1 MNDRGYTRL
10 KRLTTTQRLQCMKSG
25 VLLQARL
32 QYCDAMLQYSCASCS
47 EQIAIALTSCRSTVK
62 VLFNVYC
69 KFKVNLFHKPV
80 IYVYI
85 SISNYSKR
93 FLACAPLERELVY
106 NYTSNLYKVP
116 SKLLFFPKFVHVFDK
131 KIANIFLKHCNF

>member
-1 MNDRGYTRL
+1 MNDRGYTRS
-10 KRLTTTQRLQCMKSG
+10 KRLMTTQRLQCMKSG

-85 SISNYSKR
+85 FQIILNVFSPVRRWNASLFTITRQIYIKYPQNCY
-93 FLACAPLERELVY
+93 FFQ
-106 NYTSNLYKVP
+106 NLYTFLTK
-116 SKLLFFPKFVHVFDK
+116 KLQIYF
-131 KIANIFLKHCNF
+131 